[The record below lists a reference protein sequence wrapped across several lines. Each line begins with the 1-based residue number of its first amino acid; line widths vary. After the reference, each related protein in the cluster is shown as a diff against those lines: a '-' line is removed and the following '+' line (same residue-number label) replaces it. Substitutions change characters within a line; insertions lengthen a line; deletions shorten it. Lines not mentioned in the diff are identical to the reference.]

1 MIWSISDIG
10 PRGDGDESKPW
21 GCSCW
26 LHCELRKR
34 IYQSGSHVVGLQCL
48 RCGGWSIKPK
58 AAIRNRDSLPDYDAK
73 LSDAWRQRSG
83 EISSKIREAAQR
95 EAAQEEARERAEW
108 WAKYDR
114 YLKTPKW
121 AGKRAKVLA
130 RSGGLCESCLEN
142 RATEVHHLTYAHV
155 FDEPAF
161 DLRAVCSY
169 CHDRLT
175 ARDRENLEMRRRA

>member
-1 MIWSISDIG
+1 
-10 PRGDGDESKPW
+10 
-21 GCSCW
+21 
-26 LHCELRKR
+26 LRKR
-34 IYQSGSHVVGLQCL
+34 VYQDGKHVVGLQCL
-48 RCGGWSIKPK
+48 RCGRWAIKPS
-58 AAIRNRDSLPDYDAK
+58 AAIANPRSLPDYDAG
-73 LSDAWRQRSG
+73 LPERWQALF
-83 EISSKIREAAQR
+83 
-95 EAAQEEARERAEW
+95 RERYAQQAAESARQAEQEKKEW